1 VDWIMSTRPGSQGT
15 VTANTYVQLDTKTWT
30 AIRKWTNLCITAPW
44 FDISG
49 TKMAAKE
56 APEDWFCTP
65 QSCREE
71 NSEAFAGQ
79 HAATATSF
87 YVFDEASAVPDGI
100 YEVSEGG
107 LTDGEPMAFM
117 FGNPTRNTGKFY
129 RANFGSEQ
137 HRWNHR
143 SIDSR
148 SCRFP
153 NKKLHAEWI
162 EDYGIDS
169 DFVRVRVRGL
179 PPMASE
185 SQFIDWER
193 IKAAQ
198 ARIPRVLIDDP
209 LIAGVDVSGGG
220 AAWNVVRFR
229 RGNDGRNIPP
239 IRIPGEKTRN
249 DRGMFLAVLA
259 ELLREGI
266 NGIPIAMMFIDSAF
280 GSPYVERLRQLGFDN
295 VQEVNFGGKSPN
307 DHQANWRAYM
317 WYRTKE
323 WLTTGCIPADD
334 FGRDKDKL
342 AADLA
347 LPGFHL
353 NLKDQLVLESKE
365 DIIDRGEASPDDG
378 DAFALTFAAP
388 VAPRSAADTAEYRYD
403 WRLG

>member
-1 VDWIMSTRPGSQGT
+1 
-15 VTANTYVQLDTKTWT
+15 
-30 AIRKWTNLCITAPW
+30 
-44 FDISG
+44 
-49 TKMAAKE
+49 
-56 APEDWFCTP
+56 
-65 QSCREE
+65 
-71 NSEAFAGQ
+71 
-79 HAATATSF
+79 
-87 YVFDEASAVPDGI
+87 
-100 YEVSEGG
+100 
-107 LTDGEPMAFM
+107 MAFM
-117 FGNPTRNTGKFY
+117 FGNPTRNTGKLY

-148 SCRFP
+148 NCRFP
-153 NKKLHAEWI
+153 NKQLHAEWI

-185 SQFIDWER
+185 SQFIDWDR

-198 ARIPRVLIDDP
+198 ARVPRVLPGDP

-220 AAWNVVRFR
+220 MAWNVVRFR
-229 RGNDGRNIPP
+229 RGNDGRSIPA

-249 DRGMFLAVLA
+249 DRGMFLAKLA
-259 ELLREGI
+259 EVLQDGVQGL
-266 NGIPIAMMFIDSAF
+266 PVAMMFVDSAF
-280 GSPYVERLRQLGFDN
+280 GSPYVERLKQLGFDN

-307 DHQANWRAYM
+307 EHQANWRAYM
-317 WYRTKE
+317 WNRAKE
-323 WLTTGCIPADD
+323 WLQTGCIPADEY
-334 FGRDKDKL
+334 GKDKDKL

-353 NLKDQLVLESKE
+353 NTRDQLVLESKE
-365 DIIDRGEASPDDG
+365 DIIERGEASPDDG

-388 VAPRSAADTAEYRYD
+388 VAPRGAADTTEYRYD